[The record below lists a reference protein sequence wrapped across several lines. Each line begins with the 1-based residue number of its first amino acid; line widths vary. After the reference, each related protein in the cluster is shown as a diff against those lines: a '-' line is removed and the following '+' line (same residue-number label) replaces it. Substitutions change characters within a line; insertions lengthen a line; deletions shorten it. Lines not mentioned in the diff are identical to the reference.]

1 MKKIIEKPVISILIF
16 ASILLLGIYSVKNTP
31 IELIPEEKLPSL
43 SITSHWRGASAD
55 MILQKIALPVEE
67 QVSQVRWVKK
77 IETQCNEG
85 DMRITVEFSKKAN
98 MEMVY
103 VLLKERLNK
112 LRDKIPPQASFPQIV
127 PYVPEEFKK
136 KPFISFGIFGHYS
149 VNTLKDIADREITPM
164 LRAVQGVDNL
174 QVWGGSEPQL
184 EIVLDI
190 EKMKKYSV
198 AVGEIY
204 QTISNNFF
212 LLPAVNSKYFEKEI
226 TISLTQTAKSI
237 SNFENLIIKKIKNI
251 PIRIKDVGR
260 VRLAYKKVTMEQRYN
275 GMPVVSIDIF
285 KQPEASTLRLSKI
298 LKKKIKLIEHKY
310 GLKTKI
316 IQDESKELIKRLTK
330 LAKLSALILFT
341 IFIILFIVVK
351 DMKASVLVFSSVVFS
366 VFATL
371 TLIYMFKIPLNLL
384 TLSGFAL
391 GFGIFV
397 DNAVVVFD
405 NILRHREYG
414 EDKLTSAVK
423 GSQEMIMPVLASTLT
438 TIIVFFSFAYFQG
451 RLKLYYLPLAQLISL
466 ALLSSVFVAFT
477 LIPSVSTKLEFR
489 FKKKERKE
497 GKKGFFRFM
506 IKYPLFVIIPII
518 IVMFLSYK
526 VFLKETTFGRFFS
539 WYQKQKLN
547 VWLSMPSGAEFKDT
561 KKAILEFEKLAVSKP
576 YEKEVKTRIMSNT
589 AQMEISFPE
598 KIEFSAYPYILK
610 QELISLATNMAGVG
624 ISVSGFD
631 PQGYYYSPETGS
643 FLPYTIVIKGY
654 NFVELL
660 DIANNLKKALLSNR
674 RIQEVEIVTQSG
686 WFWGSKSKYYQMDID
701 YNEISKYDITPRYL
715 VYIMSSLLNSTFA
728 RNRIVYDD
736 REMNYVIKYN
746 LPKEVELRD
755 IMMKEFKSPTG
766 IPFRLKD
773 VLKIKEKYFK
783 AGISRENQEF
793 IAKVRWDY
801 LGSSK
806 RGDKLHKAFFKAL
819 TLPAGF
825 KKVKEE
831 YSWMMK
837 KGEKKQLIFAIIL
850 SMILI
855 YLVLGALYESFI
867 QPILIMLSIPLA
879 LIGVFLGFA
888 IANQFGTFSFDSTAY
903 IGVILLSGI
912 VVNNAIILVDH
923 INNYRNKGFS
933 IEESVSRGASERIR
947 PVLMTATTTVLG
959 MLPLVVLH
967 KAGQNDI
974 WTSLALCT
982 VGGLTAS
989 AILIFL
995 IIPIFYDI
1003 FEKMKVYF
1011 KKL

>member
-1 MKKIIEKPVISILIF
+1 MKRIIEKPVISILIF

-31 IELIPEEKLPSL
+31 IELVPDEKLPSL
-43 SITSHWRGASAD
+43 SITSYWHGASAD

-67 QVSQVRWVKK
+67 QVSQVRWIKK
-77 IETQCNEG
+77 IKTQCNESNMSI
-85 DMRITVEFSKKAN
+85 DVEFSKKAN

-112 LRDKIPPQASFPQIV
+112 LRDKIPPQASFPAIV
-127 PYVPEEFKK
+127 PYVPEDFKK
-136 KPFISFGIFGHYS
+136 KPFISFGIFGNYS
-149 VNTLKDIADREITPM
+149 VNTLKDIAEREISPV

-174 QVWGGSEPQL
+174 QIWGGSEPQL
-184 EIVLDI
+184 EIILDI
-190 EKMKKYSV
+190 NKMSKYGIS
-198 AVGEIY
+198 VGEVYSAIN
-204 QTISNNFF
+204 NNFY
-212 LLPAVNSKYFEKEI
+212 LLPSINSEYFKKEI
-226 TISLTQTAKSI
+226 TITLTQNAKDI
-237 SNFENLIIKKIKNI
+237 PQIENLIVRNGKNI
-251 PIRIKDVGR
+251 VFRIKDIGK
-260 VRLAYKKVTMEQRYN
+260 VRLAYKKVRMEQRYN

-285 KQPEASTLRLSKI
+285 KQPEASTLHLSKI
-298 LKKKIKLIEHKY
+298 LKQKISSFKKKY
-310 GLKTKI
+310 GVQTKI
-316 IQDESKELIKRLTK
+316 IQDESKELVKRLKK
-330 LAKLSALILFT
+330 LGKLSALILFT
-341 IFIILFIVVK
+341 IFLILFIVVK
-351 DMKASVLVFSSVVFS
+351 DAKSSILVFSSVIFS

-371 TLIYMFKIPLNLL
+371 TLIYIFKIPLNLL

-414 EDKLTSAVK
+414 EDNLSSAIN
-423 GSQEMIMPVLASTLT
+423 GSKEMIMPVFASTLT

-477 LIPSVSTKLEFR
+477 LIPAVSTKMSFKI
-489 FKKKERKE
+489 KKKKDKN
-497 GKKGFFRFM
+497 KKSNIFTFIIR
-506 IKYPLFVIIPII
+506 YPLFIIIPII
-518 IVMFLSYK
+518 IIIFFSYK
-526 VFLKETTFGRFFS
+526 IFLKETTFGRFFS
-539 WYQKQKLN
+539 WYQKQSLV
-547 VWLSMPSGAEFKDT
+547 VWISMPSGAEFNDT
-561 KKAILEFEKLAVSKP
+561 KKTILGFEKIAVSKP
-576 YEKEVKTRIMSNT
+576 YEKEVKTRILERN
-589 AQMEISFPE
+589 AQMEVTFPE

-610 QELISLATNMAGVG
+610 QELISLATNMAGIG
-624 ISVSGFD
+624 IGVSGFD

-643 FLPYTIVIKGY
+643 WLPYSITIKGY
-654 NFVELL
+654 NFEKLL
-660 DIANNLKKALLSNR
+660 EIADNLKKALLTNR
-674 RIQEVEIVTQSG
+674 RIQEVEIITQSR
-686 WFWGSKSKYYQMDID
+686 FYWGSKSKYYQMDID
-701 YNEISKYDITPRYL
+701 YNAINKYDITPKYL
-715 VYIMSSLLNSTFA
+715 VYILSSLLQSSFA
-728 RNRIVYDD
+728 RNKMIYDN
-736 REMNYVIKYN
+736 REMDYSIKYN
-746 LPKEVELRD
+746 LPKDVELND

-773 VLKIKEKYFK
+773 VLKIKEKFFK

-793 IAKVRWDY
+793 IAKIRWDY

-806 RGDKLHKAFFKAL
+806 RGDKLHKAFYKGIV
-819 TLPAGF
+819 LPAGF
-825 KKVKEE
+825 KKSLEE

-850 SMILI
+850 SLILI

-923 INNYRNKGFS
+923 INNYRDKGYS
-933 IEESVSRGASERIR
+933 IEEAVSRGSMERVR

-959 MLPLVVLH
+959 MLPLVIFH
-967 KAGQNDI
+967 KAGQTDI

-989 AILIFL
+989 SILIFL

-1003 FEKMKVYF
+1003 FEKMKNYF
-1011 KKL
+1011 KNL

>member
-1 MKKIIEKPVISILIF
+1 LKRIIEKPVVSILIF
-16 ASILLLGIYSVKNTP
+16 ASILLLGIYSIKNTP
-31 IELIPEEKLPSL
+31 VELIPDEKLPSL
-43 SITSHWRGASAD
+43 SITSFWPGASAD
-55 MILQKIALPVEE
+55 MILRKIALPVEE
-67 QVSQVRWVKK
+67 QVSQVRWIKK
-77 IETQCNEG
+77 IKTQCDEG
-85 DMRITVEFSKKAN
+85 NMNINVEFSKKAN

-103 VLLKERLNK
+103 VLLKERLNR
-112 LRDKIPPQASFPQIV
+112 LRDKIPPQANFPKIV
-127 PYVPEEFKK
+127 PYVPDEFKK
-136 KPFISFGIFGHYS
+136 KAFISFGIFGHYS
-149 VNTLKDIADREITPM
+149 VNTLKDIAEKDIAPI

-174 QVWGGSEPQL
+174 QIFGGSEPQI
-184 EIVLDI
+184 EIKLDI
-190 EKMKKYSV
+190 TKMKKYNVS
-198 AVGEIY
+198 VGEIY
-204 QTISNNFF
+204 TAINNNFF
-212 LLPAVNSKYFEKEI
+212 LLPSINSEYFKKEI
-226 TISLTQTAKSI
+226 TLSLSQNVKKI
-237 SNFENLIIKKIKNI
+237 PEIENLIVKRNGNTIL
-251 PIRIKDVGR
+251 RIKELGR
-260 VRLAYKKVTMEQRYN
+260 VRLAYKKIRNEQRYN

-285 KQPEASTLRLSKI
+285 KQSEVSTLHLSKI
-298 LKKKIKLIEHKY
+298 LKGKIALIEHKF

-330 LAKLSALILFT
+330 LGKLSALILFT
-341 IFIILFIVVK
+341 IFIILFVVVK
-351 DMKASVLVFSSVVFS
+351 DVKASILVFSSVVFS

-371 TLIYMFKIPLNLL
+371 TLVYIFKIPLNLL

-414 EDKLTSAVK
+414 EDNLTSAVN
-423 GSQEMIMPVLASTLT
+423 GSKEMIMPVFASTLT

-477 LIPSVSTKLEFR
+477 LIPAVSTKMN
-489 FKKKERKE
+489 FKIKTKKIKD
-497 GKKGFFRFM
+497 KKGGFFKFIIR
-506 IKYPLFVIIPII
+506 YPLFIILPILVI
-518 IVMFLSYK
+518 MFFSYK
-526 VFLKETTFGRFFS
+526 IFLKETTFGRFFS
-539 WYQKQKLN
+539 WYRKQSLI
-547 VWLSMPSGAEFKDT
+547 VWLRMPSGSEFKDT
-561 KKAILEFEKLAVSKP
+561 KKTMLEFEKLAVAKK
-576 YEKEVKTRIMSNT
+576 YEKEVKAQIFERS

-598 KIEFSAYPYILK
+598 KIEFSSYPYILK
-610 QELISLATNMAGVG
+610 QELISLATNMAGIG
-624 ISVSGFD
+624 ISISGFD
-631 PQGYYYSPETGS
+631 PQGYSYSPEIS
-643 FLPYTIVIKGY
+643 SWLPYSITIKGY
-654 NFVELL
+654 NFVKLMK
-660 DIANNLKKALLSNR
+660 IANNLKKALLSNR
-674 RIQEVEIVTQSG
+674 RIQEVDIITQSG
-686 WFWGSKSKYYQMDID
+686 FFWGSKSKYYQMEID
-701 YNEISKYDITPRYL
+701 YNAINKYDITPRYI
-715 VYIMSSLLNSTFA
+715 VYIMSSLLNSSFA
-728 RNRIVYDD
+728 RNKMVYND
-736 REMNYVIKYN
+736 REMDYAIKFN
-746 LPKEVELRD
+746 LPKQVELSD

-773 VLKIKEKYFK
+773 ILKIKEKFFK

-793 IAKVRWDY
+793 IAKISWDY

-806 RGDKLHKAFFKAL
+806 RGEKLHKAFYKGI

-825 KKVKEE
+825 TKSQEE

-850 SMILI
+850 SLILI

-888 IANQFGTFSFDSTAY
+888 LANQFGTFSFDSTAY

-923 INNYRNKGFS
+923 INNYRNRGFPIAEAVSKGA
-933 IEESVSRGASERIR
+933 RERVR

-959 MLPLVVLH
+959 MLPLVIFH
-967 KAGQNDI
+967 KAGQTDI

-989 AILIFL
+989 SILIFL

-1003 FEKMKVYF
+1003 FEKMKEYF
-1011 KKL
+1011 KRI

>member
-1 MKKIIEKPVISILIF
+1 LKRIIEKPVVSILIF
-16 ASILLLGIYSVKNTP
+16 ASILLLGIYSIKNTP
-31 IELIPEEKLPSL
+31 VELIPDEKLPSL
-43 SITSHWRGASAD
+43 SITSFWPGVSAD
-55 MILQKIALPVEE
+55 MILRKIALPVEE
-67 QVSQVRWVKK
+67 QVSQVRWIKK
-77 IETQCNEG
+77 IKTQCDEG
-85 DMRITVEFSKKAN
+85 NMNINVEFSKKAN

-103 VLLKERLNK
+103 VLLKERLNR
-112 LRDKIPPQASFPQIV
+112 LRDKIPPQANFPKIV
-127 PYVPEEFKK
+127 PYVPDEFKK
-136 KPFISFGIFGHYS
+136 KAFISFGIFGHYS
-149 VNTLKDIADREITPM
+149 VNTLKDIAEKDIAPI

-174 QVWGGSEPQL
+174 QIFGGSEPQI
-184 EIVLDI
+184 EIKLDI
-190 EKMKKYSV
+190 TKMKKYNVS
-198 AVGEIY
+198 VGEIY
-204 QTISNNFF
+204 TAINNNFF
-212 LLPAVNSKYFEKEI
+212 LLPSINSEYFKKEI
-226 TISLTQTAKSI
+226 TLSLSQNVKKI
-237 SNFENLIIKKIKNI
+237 PEIENLIVKRNGNTIL
-251 PIRIKDVGR
+251 RIKELGR
-260 VRLAYKKVTMEQRYN
+260 VRLAYKKIRNEQRYN

-285 KQPEASTLRLSKI
+285 KQSEVSTLHLSKI
-298 LKKKIKLIEHKY
+298 LKGKIALIEHKF

-330 LAKLSALILFT
+330 LGKLSALILFT
-341 IFIILFIVVK
+341 IFIILFVVVK
-351 DMKASVLVFSSVVFS
+351 DVKASILVFSSVVFS

-371 TLIYMFKIPLNLL
+371 TLVYIFKIPLNLL

-414 EDKLTSAVK
+414 EDNLTSAVN
-423 GSQEMIMPVLASTLT
+423 GSKEMIMPVFASTLT

-477 LIPSVSTKLEFR
+477 LIPAVSTKMN
-489 FKKKERKE
+489 FKIKTKKIKD
-497 GKKGFFRFM
+497 KKGGFFKFIIR
-506 IKYPLFVIIPII
+506 YPLFIILPILVI
-518 IVMFLSYK
+518 MFFSYK
-526 VFLKETTFGRFFS
+526 IFLKETTFGRFFS
-539 WYQKQKLN
+539 WYRKQSLI
-547 VWLSMPSGAEFKDT
+547 VWLRMPSGSEFKDT
-561 KKAILEFEKLAVSKP
+561 KKTMLEFEKLAVAKK
-576 YEKEVKTRIMSNT
+576 YEKEVKAQIFERS

-598 KIEFSAYPYILK
+598 KIEFSSYPYILK
-610 QELISLATNMAGVG
+610 QELISLATNMAGIG
-624 ISVSGFD
+624 ISISGFD
-631 PQGYYYSPETGS
+631 PQGYSYSPEIS
-643 FLPYTIVIKGY
+643 SWLPYSITIKGY
-654 NFVELL
+654 NFVKLMK
-660 DIANNLKKALLSNR
+660 IANNLKKALLSNR
-674 RIQEVEIVTQSG
+674 RIQEVDIITQSG
-686 WFWGSKSKYYQMDID
+686 FFWGSKSKYYQMEID
-701 YNEISKYDITPRYL
+701 YNAINKYDITPRYI
-715 VYIMSSLLNSTFA
+715 VYIMSSLLNSSFA
-728 RNRIVYDD
+728 RNKMVYND
-736 REMNYVIKYN
+736 REMDYAIKFN
-746 LPKEVELRD
+746 LPKQVELSD

-773 VLKIKEKYFK
+773 ILKIKEKFFK

-793 IAKVRWDY
+793 IAKISWDY

-806 RGDKLHKAFFKAL
+806 RGEKLHKAFYKGI

-825 KKVKEE
+825 TKSQEE

-850 SMILI
+850 SLILI

-888 IANQFGTFSFDSTAY
+888 LANQFGTFSFDSTAY

-923 INNYRNKGFS
+923 INNYRNRGFPISEAVSKGA
-933 IEESVSRGASERIR
+933 RERVR

-959 MLPLVVLH
+959 MLPLVIFH
-967 KAGQNDI
+967 KAGQTDI

-989 AILIFL
+989 SILIFL

-1003 FEKMKVYF
+1003 FEKMKEYF
-1011 KKL
+1011 KRI